1 LLSTAAGTSGQLLSS
16 GGSNGL
22 PSWIDASSLSVS
34 HAATATKATQ
44 DGSGNVITSTY
55 IPLSGGTFT
64 G

>member
-1 LLSTAAGTSGQLLSS
+1 LLSTAAGVSGQLLSS

-34 HAATATKATQ
+34 HAATADKATQ
-44 DGSGNVITSTY
+44 DGSGNVIISTY
-55 IPLSGGTFT
+55 MPLSGGIFT